1 LNIGLR
7 RRKQEN
13 DTGFLIEPSTGR
25 WLSADNAEDA
35 AAAAEEDPTRG
46 TPQRIVPMV
55 EDHKNT
61 LLLRPAKPFAD
72 AITAVVVQHALLRGL
87 ETEFQLEEGELL
99 SEPMPGRDDRRSI
112 LFYEAT
118 EGGAGVLARVAR
130 ERDVLARVTQQA
142 LRVMHFE
149 WTGKRPTPATLS
161 DGGAE
166 TCVKGCYRCLLTYF
180 NQPEHE
186 KIDRHHPEAL
196 DFLCRLAA
204 ATVHSKASPLPAIEP
219 QTTEGDPTQRFRSRL
234 EAQQI
239 PVPKVKVSGAG
250 WQLTW
255 QQHLVVVL
263 FGPTSAD
270 RRTLEDMDYRVFEV
284 PLEETRWVA
293 SIEALKSALEAR
305 EQ

>member
-1 LNIGLR
+1 
-7 RRKQEN
+7 
-13 DTGFLIEPSTGR
+13 
-25 WLSADNAEDA
+25 
-35 AAAAEEDPTRG
+35 
-46 TPQRIVPMV
+46 
-55 EDHKNT
+55 
-61 LLLRPAKPFAD
+61 
-72 AITAVVVQHALLRGL
+72 
-87 ETEFQLEEGELL
+87 
-99 SEPMPGRDDRRSI
+99 
-112 LFYEAT
+112 
-118 EGGAGVLARVAR
+118 
-130 ERDVLARVTQQA
+130 
-142 LRVMHFE
+142 MHFE

-204 ATVHSKASPLPAIEP
+204 ATVHAKASPPPAIDP

-239 PVPKVKVSGAG
+239 PVPKVKVSGTG

-284 PLEETRWVA
+284 PLEETRWAA

-305 EQ
+305 